1 MDEAVSLQVLHP
13 FAHVLAHA
21 QQQISAEMALSLSE
35 EVQKAAPFHELGDD
49 VDGSLLG
56 AYAIEL
62 YQLGVRELPGNEDRH
77 IELPQEKKPAGV
89 CAGWG
94 QFFIQKG
101 GPGRS

>member
-35 EVQKAAPFHELGDD
+35 EVEKAAPFHELGDD

-77 IELPQEKKPAGV
+77 RVTTGKETSRCMCWVGPIFHTKAGT
-89 CAGWG
+89 W
-94 QFFIQKG
+94 
-101 GPGRS
+101 